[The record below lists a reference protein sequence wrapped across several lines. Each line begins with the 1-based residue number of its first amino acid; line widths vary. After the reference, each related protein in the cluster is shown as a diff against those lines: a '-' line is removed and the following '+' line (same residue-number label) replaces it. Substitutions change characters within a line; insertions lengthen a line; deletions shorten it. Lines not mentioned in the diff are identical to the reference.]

1 MKMMEFPSRK
11 ESFLS
16 RRGCRELAW
25 MSLLIIVLSLVI
37 SVLSARYQ
45 MWALAL
51 TLVVVVS
58 LLLAYG
64 FFKGSKLSFQR
75 IVIFLLVASILSP
88 SIRLPEGIP
97 DVRLELIIV
106 LIAWGLFLL
115 GHLAT
120 NYPIKLRP
128 NPAYRWFT
136 LFGLAI
142 LFSMTYAAL
151 VKGYVPIG
159 RDFWE
164 LGKLLKYFL
173 IFALVASLRISSTD
187 MKRYYK
193 IALIVFLCSA
203 FFGFAQYL
211 DLGYL
216 NAMISPYYAPTQMR
230 GLLVQGRI
238 MGTTPNPNEF
248 GALMVLAASLAL
260 SGVLFLQGRGPR
272 MLCWSTLPIFG
283 LALVL
288 TLSRSALVALF
299 LAAATVLFLFLR
311 QKSLRRRLRRVV
323 VLVLFGSIVGAF
335 IFQLMPEKAVFRFGQ
350 LGAFTEAPSWQARVE
365 NWKTHFAIWTESP
378 WLGWGPGKTIMG
390 TIVDNEWLLLL
401 RRYGVVGLA
410 VFLCLFGSLFFGLSR
425 IRKANPDP
433 SVVALTV
440 ALQGT
445 FVGYVLYMGL
455 AAVYHSLQLMPIFVL
470 FLGLAYS
477 QWRPGKT
484 TVQEVPK
491 P

>member
-1 MKMMEFPSRK
+1 MSTQVWDRLPGQWRVPLVWLAGGLGGLVLAWLVMRQPTIGSLLAVVVIVLLLGIALFFGREGVFLPSRI
-11 ESFLS
+11 
-16 RRGCRELAW
+16 LAP
-25 MSLLIIVLSLVI
+25 L
-37 SVLSARYQ
+37 
-45 MWALAL
+45 
-51 TLVVVVS
+51 
-58 LLLAYG
+58 
-64 FFKGSKLSFQR
+64 
-75 IVIFLLVASILSP
+75 LLVAIIFP
-88 SIRLPEGIP
+88 YIRLPAGIP

-106 LIAWGLFLL
+106 LAVWGLLLL

-120 NYPIKLRP
+120 GQPIRLRRC
-128 NPAYRWFT
+128 PAYKWFV
-136 LFGLAI
+136 LFG
-142 LFSMTYAAL
+142 FSIAVSMVYASFL
-151 VKGYVPIG
+151 RGQPLIG

-164 LGKLLKYFL
+164 LAKVLLYFL
-173 IFALVASLRISSTD
+173 IFTLVASLSISSTSLR
-187 MKRYYK
+187 RYYK
-193 IALIVFLCSA
+193 FALITLGLSA
-203 FFGFAQYL
+203 FLGFLQYI
-211 DLGYL
+211 DFAGV
-216 NAMISPYYAPTQMR
+216 NQVVSPYYAPTQMR

-272 MLCWSTLPIFG
+272 MLCWGTLPIFG

-350 LGAFTEAPSWQARVE
+350 LGAFTEASSWQARVE

-378 WLGWGPGKTIMG
+378 WLGWGPGKATMG

-410 VFLCLFGSLFFGLSR
+410 VFLCLFGSLFFSLSR